1 MSSEAR
7 ITSGQ
12 FEFSAGIDSSKVP
25 LIQSQA
31 NPNGLPRNML
41 AWLTNG
47 SCRGGGVTP
56 RGGFQ
61 PLVKVA
67 PASAGLYQGGF
78 LYDQSPLGIGGH
90 PYLMLSIG
98 GRMIQVRVDTDNSV
112 NDVTG
117 AFADPAGLAK
127 NYFAQGVQFLVKQAG
142 DGSTLPLF
150 WDGATLRRSV
160 GIGGSPTSELPAAT
174 AMIYYHG
181 LFWYAQNNAYCA
193 GDTIFDTSSGTL
205 PYNFADSILKVTES
219 PVATGGDGFAIPAG
233 AGNITGFGIPIS
245 LDQTL
250 GQGPL
255 FVFTS
260 KQIYALTVPASRA
273 DWISATAANPPSQ
286 VLVMNGQGMTSD
298 RSIVSVNGDL
308 FYQTLVPGIMSY
320 FMALRYFETWGN
332 SPISNNINRVMQFN
346 DRALMNVATGTSFN
360 NRLLQ
365 GILPTQTPVGI
376 GYQAIAVL
384 DTDPVSTLQ
393 NQNDPAWDGMY
404 EGLDFLQLFEGD
416 YGGLQRAFA
425 VVHSRLDDSIEVWE
439 LSLADIADR
448 ANTPDP
454 ERITMWMETPAHDWS
469 EYPRTAGGGPFALK
483 ELDGLDLWLDQILGT
498 VLVTIDFRP
507 DEDPCWYN
515 WGVTEICS
523 AANTCADVNNPVCYP
538 IQPYNPG
545 YRMPLSFGKP
555 KDQTCSIG
563 NKRPVTWGYKFQLRI
578 TIKGYARVRG
588 YHIHALPKQAAPF
601 YAMQKC

>member
-1 MSSEAR
+1 VASDSR
-7 ITSGQ
+7 ITTGQ
-12 FEFSAGIDSSKVP
+12 LEFSQGIDSSKVP

-41 AWLTNG
+41 SWLTNG

-56 RGGFQ
+56 RGGFE

-78 LYDQSPLGIGGH
+78 LYDQSSLGAGGH

-117 AFADPAGLAK
+117 AFADPATVAK
-127 NYFAQGVQFLVKQAG
+127 AYFVQGVQFLVKQAG
-142 DGSTLPLF
+142 DGQTLPLF

-174 AMIYYHG
+174 AMAYYQG
-181 LFWYAQNNAYCA
+181 QFWYAQNNSYCA
-193 GDTIFDTSSGTL
+193 GDVIFDSSSGTA
-205 PYNFADSILKVTES
+205 PYEFADSILKVTEN
-219 PVATGGDGFAIPAG
+219 PVAFGGDGFAIPAG

-245 LDQTL
+245 LDMTL
-250 GQGPL
+250 GQGPI
-255 FVFTS
+255 FIFTS
-260 KQIYALTVPASRA
+260 KQIYALTVPTTRA
-273 DWISATAANPPSQ
+273 DWIAATSTNQPLQ
-286 VLVMNGQGMTSD
+286 VMVMNGQGATSD
-298 RSIVSVNGDL
+298 RSIVAVNGDL
-308 FYQTLVPGIMSY
+308 FFQTLVPGIMSF

-346 DRALMNVATGTSFN
+346 NRALMNVATGSSFN

-365 GILPTQTPVGI
+365 GILPVQTPVGI
-376 GYQAIAVL
+376 GYQALAVL

-448 ANTPDP
+448 ANTTDP
-454 ERITMWMETPAHDWS
+454 ERITMWLETPAFDWS
-469 EYPRTAGGGPFALK
+469 EFPRAAGGGPFACK
-483 ELDGLDLWLDQILGT
+483 RLDGIDAWFDQVLGT
-498 VLVTIDFRP
+498 VLITIQFRP
-507 DEDPCWYN
+507 DQNSCWYD
-515 WGVTEICS
+515 WGTTEICS
-523 AANTCADVNNPVCYP
+523 AENTCADVVNPQCYP
-538 IQPYNPG
+538 TQPNNPG
-545 YRMPLSFGKP
+545 YRMPICFGP
-555 KDQTCSIG
+555 PTNPDCQPG
-563 NKRPVTWGYKFQLRI
+563 NKRPVTVGYSFQVKI
-578 TIKGYARVRG
+578 TVKGYCRLRG
-588 YHIHALPKQAAPF
+588 FHLHAVPFQTAPF
-601 YAMQKC
+601 YHMIKC